1 MGVVNV
7 TPDSFSDAGAF
18 LDADRAVAHA
28 LAMAKAGADI
38 IDVGGESTRPGAAS
52 VSEEEEIRRVVP
64 VINRLRG
71 VTVSVDTTKAVV
83 AERALAAGA
92 RIVND
97 ISALR
102 FDTRMVDVARDAGAG
117 VVLMHMR
124 GTPQTMQAEPRYD
137 DVVAEVR
144 DFLAKR
150 IEFAVS
156 HGLKKSQIAIDPGI
170 GFGKTVE
177 QNLALLAH
185 LDTFASLGCPV
196 LVGAS
201 RKSFIGK
208 LLGREP
214 QDRLAGSL
222 AVATW
227 AAAHG
232 ASIVR
237 VHDVAETVD
246 AVRMVEAIQK

>member
-1 MGVVNV
+1 
-7 TPDSFSDAGAF
+7 
-18 LDADRAVAHA
+18 
-28 LAMAKAGADI
+28 
-38 IDVGGESTRPGAAS
+38 
-52 VSEEEEIRRVVP
+52 
-64 VINRLRG
+64 
-71 VTVSVDTTKAVV
+71 
-83 AERALAAGA
+83 
-92 RIVND
+92 
-97 ISALR
+97 
-102 FDTRMVDVARDAGAG
+102 
-117 VVLMHMR
+117 
-124 GTPQTMQAEPRYD
+124 MQAEPRYD